1 MKNVKAPAVEPKL
14 PARKPKAKFEIIV
27 LKEKLMRP
35 MKISTI
41 ISESKKGGW
50 KLTYL
55 LGKATVKFD
64 HTFSSPEACLSFL
77 NAQGRFKIF
86 KKNGT
91 ECKIA

>member
-1 MKNVKAPAVEPKL
+1 MKNIKAPAVEPKL

-35 MKISTI
+35 MKISCI
-41 ISESKKGGW
+41 IKETNRGGW
-50 KLTYL
+50 KMTYL